1 MKKSFNTRI
10 RILLTVLPLALVPII
25 VLTIYTGSSFYKRS
39 LNQNKEFYRDII
51 SQVTTN
57 VDFYYNQYAISFADI
72 TQSSVFQKIV
82 NRPEMTS
89 IEDKSF
95 TIDGKNYILALEEF
109 LVSKFNGVFLML
121 ELGRE
126 DTVNNRSYKHFF
138 IGYSNI
144 SFDVEKLKE
153 DPVFLKMSENLVM
166 EPILATSEAIR
177 GAKGITQPIFFFP
190 HIKEGSDK
198 IDELML
204 IIETP
209 TFLNSLYEKNIRL
222 KFGTLYMLDQFGNV
236 QERNHPHVN
245 DYYNFDKERNCYVL
259 EEGDDPDDPF
269 EGMSFAE
276 YRMLNVDEKI
286 LQLPKVQEQIQ
297 IAEED
302 GEPSCEIVKFKGK
315 KYLSIVSIAENSL
328 MRVIY
333 FHPIRQLSAP
343 IMRIIYIIMSVAILI
358 SVLVVVISI
367 IFSHFL
373 TNPIKELNIATRKIC
388 NGDYSILLTTEEF
401 FGEFID
407 LSDSFN
413 HMVGTISNY
422 RENMEKLVK
431 NRTEELNKNVEQLT
445 EANEQNRRE
454 LAMAQRIQSSLVPKV
469 FPETRLLQFS
479 SKYMPMEALGGDL
492 YDVYQISDKVF
503 SVMILDVCGHGVPA
517 ALITTMAKIS
527 FNTNT
532 KKSKDPSEVVFNVN
546 NELYDSINGNGD
558 YFTAFY
564 GVIDMEK
571 GMLYYSNAGH
581 NTIFLAHADGTMDQ
595 LENNGPVVGVVKDL
609 EFPSVGH
616 QLKNGDRL
624 VLYTDGVI
632 EARDEQ
638 AALYGEER
646 LMDIISKN
654 MNSEVKDFTEHV
666 FTDLQAFCG
675 NSPRCDDIALF
686 AVDIV
691 GIE

>member
-236 QERNHPHVN
+236 QERNHPNVN

-666 FTDLQAFCG
+666 FTELQAFCG

>member
-616 QLKNGDRL
+616 QLKNEDRL

>member
-245 DYYNFDKERNCYVL
+245 DYYNFNKERNCYVL
-259 EEGDDPDDPF
+259 EKGDDPDDPF

-616 QLKNGDRL
+616 LLKNGDRL

>member
-388 NGDYSILLTTEEF
+388 NGNYSILLTTEEF

>member
-82 NRPEMTS
+82 NRPKMTS

-616 QLKNGDRL
+616 LLKNGDRL

>member
-236 QERNHPHVN
+236 QERNHPNVN

-259 EEGDDPDDPF
+259 EKGDDPDDPF
-269 EGMSFAE
+269 EGMSFSE

>member
-259 EEGDDPDDPF
+259 EKGDDPDDPF

-388 NGDYSILLTTEEF
+388 NGNYSILLTTEEF

-571 GMLYYSNAGH
+571 GMLDFSNAGH
-581 NTIFLAHADGTMDQ
+581 NTIFLAHANGSIDC

-609 EFPSVGH
+609 PFQVTSH
-616 QLKNGDRL
+616 SLRNGDRL

-646 LMDIISKN
+646 LMDIIAKN
-654 MNSEVKDFTEHV
+654 MSLNVKDFTEHV

-686 AVDIV
+686 AIDII
-691 GIE
+691 GIN

>member
-236 QERNHPHVN
+236 QERNHPNVN

-675 NSPRCDDIALF
+675 NSPRCDDSALF

>member
-236 QERNHPHVN
+236 QERNHPNVN

>member
-259 EEGDDPDDPF
+259 EKGDDPDDPF

-616 QLKNGDRL
+616 LLKNGDRL

>member
-269 EGMSFAE
+269 EGMSFSE

>member
-236 QERNHPHVN
+236 QERNHPNVN

-269 EGMSFAE
+269 EGMSFSE

-388 NGDYSILLTTEEF
+388 NGNYSILLTTEEF

>member
-236 QERNHPHVN
+236 QERNHPNVN

-269 EGMSFAE
+269 EGMSFSE

>member
-144 SFDVEKLKE
+144 SFDVEKLKK

-236 QERNHPHVN
+236 QERNHPNVN

>member
-236 QERNHPHVN
+236 QERNHPNVN

-388 NGDYSILLTTEEF
+388 NGNYSILLTTEEF

-616 QLKNGDRL
+616 LLKNGDRL

>member
-1 MKKSFNTRI
+1 
-10 RILLTVLPLALVPII
+10 
-25 VLTIYTGSSFYKRS
+25 
-39 LNQNKEFYRDII
+39 
-51 SQVTTN
+51 
-57 VDFYYNQYAISFADI
+57 
-72 TQSSVFQKIV
+72 
-82 NRPEMTS
+82 
-89 IEDKSF
+89 
-95 TIDGKNYILALEEF
+95 
-109 LVSKFNGVFLML
+109 
-121 ELGRE
+121 
-126 DTVNNRSYKHFF
+126 
-138 IGYSNI
+138 
-144 SFDVEKLKE
+144 
-153 DPVFLKMSENLVM
+153 
-166 EPILATSEAIR
+166 
-177 GAKGITQPIFFFP
+177 
-190 HIKEGSDK
+190 
-198 IDELML
+198 
-204 IIETP
+204 
-209 TFLNSLYEKNIRL
+209 
-222 KFGTLYMLDQFGNV
+222 
-236 QERNHPHVN
+236 
-245 DYYNFDKERNCYVL
+245 
-259 EEGDDPDDPF
+259 
-269 EGMSFAE
+269 
-276 YRMLNVDEKI
+276 MLNVDEKI

>member
-121 ELGRE
+121 ELGRK

-388 NGDYSILLTTEEF
+388 NGNYSILLTTEEF

>member
-245 DYYNFDKERNCYVL
+245 DYYNFNKERNCYVL

>member
-616 QLKNGDRL
+616 LLKNGDRL

>member
-1 MKKSFNTRI
+1 MKKSFDTQI
-10 RILLTVLPLALVPII
+10 RILLTVLPCALIPIL
-25 VLTIYTGSSFYKRS
+25 VLTIYTGSTFYKKS

-51 SQVTTN
+51 SQVTAN
-57 VDFYYNQYAISFADI
+57 IDFYYNQYAISFADVV
-72 TQSSVFQKIV
+72 QSSIFKKIID
-82 NRPEMTS
+82 RPEMTS
-89 IEDKSF
+89 IEDKNF
-95 TIDGKNYILALEEF
+95 MIDGKNYVKALEDS

-121 ELGRE
+121 ELGRK
-126 DTVNNRSYKHFF
+126 DTLNNRSYKYFF
-138 IGYSNI
+138 IGYSDQSLDI
-144 SFDVEKLKE
+144 EKFRE
-153 DPVFLKMSENLVM
+153 DPVFKTMSENLVM
-166 EPILATSEAIR
+166 EPILATSQAIKNPR
-177 GAKGITQPIFFFP
+177 NFTQPIFFFP
-190 HIKEGSDK
+190 YIREGSDK
-198 IDELML
+198 IEDLL
-204 IIETP
+204 LVIESP

-222 KFGTLYMLDQFGNV
+222 KFGTLYMLDQFGNI
-236 QERNHPHVN
+236 QERNHPRVN
-245 DYYNFDKERNCYVL
+245 DYYNFDKERNCYIL

-276 YRMLNVDEKI
+276 YRMLNTDEKI
-286 LQLPKVQEQIQ
+286 LQLPKIQEQIQ

-302 GEPSCEIVKFKGK
+302 GEPSCEIVKFNGK
-315 KYLSIVSIAENSL
+315 KFLSIVSIAENSQ

-333 FHPIRQLSAP
+333 FHPIRQLSKP
-343 IMRIIYIIMSVAILI
+343 IMKIICIIISVAILI

-373 TNPIKELNIATRKIC
+373 THPIKELNIATRKIC
-388 NGDYSILLTTEEF
+388 NGDYSILLTSDDF

-413 HMVGTISNY
+413 HMVDTISNY
-422 RENMEKLVK
+422 RNNMEQLVK
-431 NRTEELNKNVEQLT
+431 KRTEELNRNVEQLT

-454 LAMAQRIQSSLVPKV
+454 LIMAQKIQSSLIPKV

-492 YDVYQISDKVF
+492 YDVYQISDKIF

-527 FNTNT
+527 FNANT
-532 KKSKDPSEVVFNVN
+532 KKAINPSDVIFNVN
-546 NELYDSINGNGD
+546 NELFDSINGNGD

-581 NTIFLAHADGTMDQ
+581 NTIFLAHADGSLDR

-609 EFPSVGH
+609 QFPSVGH
-616 QLKNGDRL
+616 LLKNGDRL

-632 EARDEQ
+632 EARDKS
-638 AALYGEER
+638 ARLYGEER
-646 LMDIISKN
+646 LMDIIKQN
-654 MNSEVKDFTEHV
+654 MNTDVKNFTEHV
-666 FTDLQAFCG
+666 FADLQFFCG
-675 NSPRCDDIALF
+675 NSPRSDDIALF
-686 AVDIV
+686 AIDII

>member
-532 KKSKDPSEVVFNVN
+532 KKSKNPSEVVFNVN

>member
-236 QERNHPHVN
+236 QERNHPNVN

-358 SVLVVVISI
+358 SILVVVISI

>member
-236 QERNHPHVN
+236 QERNHPNVN

-616 QLKNGDRL
+616 LLKNGDRL

>member
-121 ELGRE
+121 ELGRK

-209 TFLNSLYEKNIRL
+209 TFLSSLYEKNVRL

>member
-259 EEGDDPDDPF
+259 EKGDDPDDPF

-595 LENNGPVVGVVKDL
+595 LENN
-609 EFPSVGH
+609 
-616 QLKNGDRL
+616 
-624 VLYTDGVI
+624 
-632 EARDEQ
+632 
-638 AALYGEER
+638 
-646 LMDIISKN
+646 
-654 MNSEVKDFTEHV
+654 
-666 FTDLQAFCG
+666 
-675 NSPRCDDIALF
+675 
-686 AVDIV
+686 
-691 GIE
+691 

>member
-388 NGDYSILLTTEEF
+388 NGNYSILLTTEEF

-616 QLKNGDRL
+616 LLKNGDRL

>member
-236 QERNHPHVN
+236 QERNHPNVN

-358 SVLVVVISI
+358 SILVVVISI

-388 NGDYSILLTTEEF
+388 NGNYSILLTTEEF

-616 QLKNGDRL
+616 LLKNGDRL

>member
-72 TQSSVFQKIV
+72 THSSVFQKIV

-259 EEGDDPDDPF
+259 EKGDDPDDPF

>member
-10 RILLTVLPLALVPII
+10 RILLTVLPIALVPII
-25 VLTIYTGSSFYKRS
+25 ILTIYTGLNFYKRS
-39 LNQNKEFYRDII
+39 LNQNKDFYRDII

-57 VDFYYNQYAISFADI
+57 IDFYYNQYAISFADVI
-72 TQSSVFQKIV
+72 QSSVFKEII
-82 NRPEMTS
+82 NRPDMTV
-89 IEDKSF
+89 IEDKNF
-95 TIDGKNYILALEEF
+95 KIEGKEYVVALQDF

-121 ELGRE
+121 ELGRK
-126 DTVNNRSYKHFF
+126 DVINKRSYKHFF
-138 IGYSNI
+138 IGYSNV
-144 SFDVEKLKE
+144 SFDIEELKK
-153 DPVFLKMSENLVM
+153 DPVFVKMSEELIM
-166 EPILATSEAIR
+166 EPILATSKVIR
-177 GAKGITQPIFFFP
+177 GTKGITQPIFFFP
-190 HIKEGSDK
+190 YIREGSSE
-198 IDELML
+198 IEELML

-209 TFLNSLYEKNIRL
+209 TFLNSLYEKNTRL
-222 KFGTLYMLDQFGNV
+222 KFGTLYMLDQFNNI
-236 QERNHPHVN
+236 QERNHPHVS
-245 DYYNFDKERNCYVL
+245 DYYNFDKNKNCYIL
-259 EEGDDPDDPF
+259 EEGDDPNDPF

-286 LQLPKVQEQIQ
+286 LEHPKVLEQIE
-297 IAEED
+297 IATED
-302 GEPSCEIVKFKGK
+302 GEPSCEMVNFKGK
-315 KYLSIVSIAENSL
+315 RYLSIVSIAENSL
-328 MRVIY
+328 MKIIY

-343 IMRIIYIIMSVAILI
+343 IMKIIYIIISVAILI
-358 SVLVVVISI
+358 SILVVVISI
-367 IFSHFL
+367 IFSKFL
-373 TNPIKELNIATRKIC
+373 THPIKELNIATRKIC
-388 NGDYSILLTTEEF
+388 NGDYSILLTTDDF

-413 HMVGTISNY
+413 HMVDTISNY
-422 RENMEKLVK
+422 RDNMELLVK
-431 NRTEELNKNVEQLT
+431 KRTDELNRNVEQLT
-445 EANEQNRRE
+445 EANEQNKRE
-454 LAMAQRIQSSLVPKV
+454 LIMAQKIQSSLIPKV
-469 FPETRLLQFS
+469 FPETKLLQFS

-532 KKSKDPSEVVFNVN
+532 KKSKNPSDVIFNVN
-546 NELYDSINGNGD
+546 NELFDSINGNGD

-564 GVIDMEK
+564 GIIDMEK

-581 NTIFLAHADGTMDQ
+581 NTIFLAHADGTLDK

-616 QLKNGDRL
+616 MLKNGDRL

-646 LMDIISKN
+646 LMNIITQNITSD
-654 MNSEVKDFTEHV
+654 VKDFTEHI
-666 FTDLQAFCG
+666 FSDLQSFCG

-686 AVDIV
+686 AIDMV